1 MNRRSLFSYQDFFDI
16 IINNNIYT
24 KIKIG
29 SPKQEIIAWIN
40 TEEYSYFIFKN
51 ICKLNSNYN
60 ENKSNT
66 YHPNEEFQFFY
77 NGYGSTIYINESF
90 LFGNKEINNFPIM
103 FMKDPKNDEF
113 FNERFSI
120 SDITE
125 KTCATIGLRFIKT
138 YGDKISKN
146 FLSVL
151 NDLDIINDNIMFIE
165 YDKTGKEKYLL
176 IGEYPDIV
184 YKNQYIFNKEN
195 SVNIK
200 IYNRFKPQWGFQCDK
215 IFSGNDI
222 IKNNDIAIHHNLG
235 VIYAPFSYKEIIEKT
250 FFSFYLN
257 SKICTKINN
266 GEYIIF
272 FCNKIIFGDK
282 IKIFPELKFIKNE
295 FNKEFI
301 LTQEDL
307 FFTKGNYSY
316 FLIVFHH
323 IYDDIWELGKPFLKK
338 FSFAY
343 NFDSKTIIYYNRS
356 NEILQFSNLNALP
369 NKVLSPFG
377 KNGNFGID

>member
-1 MNRRSLFSYQDFFDI
+1 
-16 IINNNIYT
+16 
-24 KIKIG
+24 
-29 SPKQEIIAWIN
+29 
-40 TEEYSYFIFKN
+40 
-51 ICKLNSNYN
+51 
-60 ENKSNT
+60 
-66 YHPNEEFQFFY
+66 
-77 NGYGSTIYINESF
+77 
-90 LFGNKEINNFPIM
+90 M

-151 NDLDIINDNIMFIE
+151 NDLDIINDKIMFIE

-176 IGEYPDIV
+176 LGEYPDIV

-235 VIYAPFSYKEIIEKT
+235 VIYAPFRYKEIIEKT

-272 FCNKIIFGDK
+272 FCNKIIFADK

-301 LTQEDL
+301 LTQDDL

-356 NEILQFSNLNALP
+356 NEIIISKEENKEIKRFFKYIIIFAIFIGVIFFVLGKRFYNKRNKLKNAKELEKYFSYNNSYNN
-369 NKVLSPFG
+369 NKLIE
-377 KNGNFGID
+377 N

>member
-1 MNRRSLFSYQDFFDI
+1 
-16 IINNNIYT
+16 
-24 KIKIG
+24 
-29 SPKQEIIAWIN
+29 
-40 TEEYSYFIFKN
+40 
-51 ICKLNSNYN
+51 
-60 ENKSNT
+60 
-66 YHPNEEFQFFY
+66 
-77 NGYGSTIYINESF
+77 
-90 LFGNKEINNFPIM
+90 M

-176 IGEYPDIV
+176 LGEYPDIA

-200 IYNRFKPQWGFQCDK
+200 IYNRFKSQWGFQCDK

-235 VIYAPFSYKEIIEKT
+235 VIYAPFSYK
-250 FFSFYLN
+250 
-257 SKICTKINN
+257 
-266 GEYIIF
+266 
-272 FCNKIIFGDK
+272 
-282 IKIFPELKFIKNE
+282 
-295 FNKEFI
+295 
-301 LTQEDL
+301 
-307 FFTKGNYSY
+307 
-316 FLIVFHH
+316 
-323 IYDDIWELGKPFLKK
+323 
-338 FSFAY
+338 
-343 NFDSKTIIYYNRS
+343 
-356 NEILQFSNLNALP
+356 
-369 NKVLSPFG
+369 
-377 KNGNFGID
+377 